1 MKVFITG
8 ANGFVGSHLKTYL
21 EFKGMDVFGI
31 GRSEC
36 ISNFP
41 GYKKIDLLDYN
52 SLKKFISFVRPEV
65 IFNLAGIS
73 SVKNCTEN
81 PNLCEEI
88 NVRGTDNLLQ
98 SVVETNLNTKI
109 IIAGSAE
116 VYGSPDKMP
125 ITEEF
130 PLNPRNLYAET
141 KIQQENLC
149 NEYSDKLDI
158 SILRLF
164 PHIGPGQKPLFV
176 SSDFAKQIVSIERGL
191 EPVIRVGNLKA
202 IRDFSDV
209 RDVVEAYWL
218 AYEKGNVGECYNIC
232 SGVVK
237 SINEILIKLLSFSKV
252 KITIEKDENK
262 MRPSDI
268 PILIGDNNK
277 FVKQTGWKP
286 KIPLDKTLNDLLN
299 YWRINKNFT

>member
-109 IIAGSAE
+109 IIARVTS
-116 VYGSPDKMP
+116 
-125 ITEEF
+125 F
-130 PLNPRNLYAET
+130 
-141 KIQQENLC
+141 
-149 NEYSDKLDI
+149 
-158 SILRLF
+158 F
-164 PHIGPGQKPLFV
+164 
-176 SSDFAKQIVSIERGL
+176 IVH
-191 EPVIRVGNLKA
+191 K
-202 IRDFSDV
+202 
-209 RDVVEAYWL
+209 
-218 AYEKGNVGECYNIC
+218 
-232 SGVVK
+232 
-237 SINEILIKLLSFSKV
+237 
-252 KITIEKDENK
+252 
-262 MRPSDI
+262 
-268 PILIGDNNK
+268 
-277 FVKQTGWKP
+277 
-286 KIPLDKTLNDLLN
+286 
-299 YWRINKNFT
+299 